1 MNRHMQQIDHQTGE
15 VVEGFV
21 AYVVPKR
28 KNGFQKGWMAMA
40 QEAMMMLAQSNLTGN
55 DMKVMWAMLARLDY
69 ENLIQVNQAEVSE
82 QVGMNRHNVNR
93 SIKKLIE
100 LGVILEGVKIGIS
113 RSYRLNL
120 TSGGKAQPKAMGGS
134 ARALEGYQVIRGR
147 RAHGAALATLPT
159 CAHLSPDSQARLHRA
174 GSVPC
179 KPKTLKM
186 SAYGFVSPTARPPR
200 VLPTPWAL
208 PHPRSPRGRGAGKTS
223 CTLTTNVG
231 SPPTCKG
238 QAATRFLPSLDRFPA
253 PSASVSLLPHGDGE
267 RVQGRRSRAFTLDA
281 LESTQHSP

>member
-113 RSYRLNL
+113 RSYRLNPNFGWKG
-120 TSGGKAQPKAMGGS
+120 SAKGHREVS

-147 RAHGAALATLPT
+147 RAHGAALATLAT

-186 SAYGFVSPTARPPR
+186 SAYGTFSYCATPR

-208 PHPRSPRGRGAGKTS
+208 PTPAFATWQGCRENLLHPYHRA
-223 CTLTTNVG
+223 L

-238 QAATRFLPSLDRFPA
+238 QGYAVASASLDRFPA
-253 PSASVSLLPHGDGE
+253 PSASVSFATPTEME
-267 RVQGRRSRAFTLDA
+267 RGQGRRSRAFY
-281 LESTQHSP
+281 P